1 MKDVNNVNDVTKIMQ
16 LLPKYMQ
23 ALYNDS
29 VLYFSDEET
38 VATPERKAILT
49 KDITMIEELLTFLK
63 KNLV

>member
-1 MKDVNNVNDVTKIMQ
+1 MGNTNDVTKIMQ

-38 VATPERKAILT
+38 VATSERKAMLA
-49 KDITMIEELLTFLK
+49 KDIMMIEELLTFLK
-63 KNLV
+63 KNLA